1 MAKKAFSTTMDAE
14 TLKALKLYAVRQD
27 RALNDILEEAAVAYL
42 DKKAAQDPDAAFFSR
57 RATEP
62 LLDCLAAI
70 ERRISKIKK
79 SRV

>member
-27 RALNDILEEAAVAYL
+27 RALNEVLEEAAVAYL
-42 DKKAAQDPDAAFFSR
+42 DQKAAQDPDASLFSR

-62 LLDCLAAI
+62 IEDCLAAI
-70 ERRISKIKK
+70 ELRISKIKK
-79 SRV
+79 NRA